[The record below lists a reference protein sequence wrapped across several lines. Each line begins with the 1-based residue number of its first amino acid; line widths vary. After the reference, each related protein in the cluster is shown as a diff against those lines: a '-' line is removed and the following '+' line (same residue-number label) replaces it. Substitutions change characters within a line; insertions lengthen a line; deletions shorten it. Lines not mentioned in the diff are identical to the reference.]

1 MLLSAIVP
9 TFSKYNMYITIIHQF
24 RGNIYYSVFTIIIIL
39 NPSETDGWLS
49 FYLSICITQYRYLIV
64 TYSQMF
70 TQEIGLRRYHPFSKT
85 SFSFSQDFGSGL
97 GLTGYP
103 SFQEKTDTA
112 LIFHVFFHQLIMITQ
127 KKKMLPFPFLSQ
139 VFVKCAFDPDPD
151 PGKMTK
157 SRFETPLQ
165 AVFLSQN
172 INSHNKNNTG

>member
-39 NPSETDGWLS
+39 NTSETDGWLS

-103 SFQEKTDTA
+103 SFQVKNRYSSYFPRIFPPTYNDNIEKENVA
-112 LIFHVFFHQLIMITQ
+112 LPIS
-127 KKKMLPFPFLSQ
+127 FPSFCQMCL
-139 VFVKCAFDPDPD
+139 
-151 PGKMTK
+151 
-157 SRFETPLQ
+157 
-165 AVFLSQN
+165 
-172 INSHNKNNTG
+172 